1 MMFFLRCFFC
11 VILSFSLYAEGDSI
25 VLLAENNSPA
35 LNNLYKKVK
44 QLAPELNLVISTQQS
59 PFNINSNDYV
69 VLVGGDVPK
78 HIDISTLTNSIAI
91 MVTKNQS
98 KRLNVKTSVWVEPPL
113 KRQFELANLVIP
125 GNSKV
130 GLLVN
135 GAVDKQIQVE
145 SLDERQREM
154 LNIVDISEYDNLN
167 QALYKVLK
175 ESKLILASYN
185 NAIYNAKNI
194 KNILITSYRQ
204 QKVLIGPSR
213 AFLRAGSF
221 ATTFSNMDHIA
232 QRLVDIIQHHKNT
245 GMWLSAD
252 YNPHYRILFNH
263 QVARSLDVPLVDVEL
278 LRQQMIETKSPQARE

>member
-1 MMFFLRCFFC
+1 MMFFLRYFLC
-11 VILSFSLYAEGDSI
+11 VIVSFPLYAEGDSI
-25 VLLAENNSPA
+25 VLLTENNSPA

-44 QLAPELNLVISTQQS
+44 QLAPEFNLAISTKQS
-59 PFNINSNDYV
+59 PFTINSNDYV
-69 VLVGGDVPK
+69 VLVGDDVPG
-78 HIDISTLTNSIAI
+78 HIDVSTLAKSIAI

-113 KRQFELANLVIP
+113 KRQLKLANLVIP

-135 GAVDKQIQVE
+135 GVVDKQIQIA
-145 SLDERQREM
+145 SLDESQREM
-154 LNIVDISEYDNLN
+154 LNIVDINEYDNLN
-167 QALYKVLK
+167 QALYNVLK

-185 NAIYNAKNI
+185 NTIYNAKNI
-194 KNILITSYRQ
+194 KNILITAYRQ

-245 GMWLSAD
+245 EIWLSAD
-252 YNPHYRILFNH
+252 YNPHYSILFNQ

-278 LRQQMIETKSPQARE
+278 LKQQMNETKSP

>member
-1 MMFFLRCFFC
+1 
-11 VILSFSLYAEGDSI
+11 VDSI
-25 VLLAENNSPA
+25 VLLAENNSSA

-44 QLAPELNLVISTQQS
+44 QLAPELKLVVSTTQS

-69 VLVGGDVPK
+69 VLLGDNVPS
-78 HIDISTLTNSIAI
+78 HIDLSTLHKSIAI

-98 KRLNVKTSVWVEPPL
+98 KRLNVKTSVWAEPPL

-125 GNSKV
+125 GKSKV

-135 GAVDKQIQVE
+135 GAVDKQIQIA
-145 SLDERQREM
+145 SLDESQREM

-167 QALYKVLK
+167 QALYNVLK

-185 NAIYNAKNI
+185 NTIYNAKNI

-221 ATTFSNMDHIA
+221 ATTFSNMDNIA
-232 QRLVDIIQHHKNT
+232 QRLVDIIQYHKNT
-245 GMWLSAD
+245 GIWLSAD
-252 YNPHYRILFNH
+252 YNPHYRILFNQ

-278 LRQQMIETKSPQARE
+278 LRQQMIETKSP